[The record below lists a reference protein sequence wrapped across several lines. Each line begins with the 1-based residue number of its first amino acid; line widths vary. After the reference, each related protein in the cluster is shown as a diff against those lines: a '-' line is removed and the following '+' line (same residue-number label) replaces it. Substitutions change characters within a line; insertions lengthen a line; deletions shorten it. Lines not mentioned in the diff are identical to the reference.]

1 MRSSLALL
9 LGAALV
15 AACTP
20 ATGPGTLADAP
31 ATGLYTQSFGNTP
44 TKRVRTLVIV
54 LHGDAPFAKPD
65 YQYAFARTASAAV
78 PDSIAVALLRP
89 GYEDPQGHRSPGERG
104 QTTGDNYTP
113 DRIDAVAASVRH
125 LQRRYGLARTVL
137 VGHSG
142 GAAIAADLASAYP
155 GLVDGVVLVSCP
167 CALPEWRKHMKTVS
181 PTPLWD
187 APVASLDPIKLVGG
201 MSPKLRAAVLVG
213 AEDKTTPLRFSRL
226 YAEALSLRGIATDF
240 RIIPG
245 KDHELLGDPEVI
257 SALQRLA
264 AALPRKPS

>member
-1 MRSSLALL
+1 MRSRLALSL
-9 LGAALV
+9 LGAAL

-20 ATGPGTLADAP
+20 ATGPGAP
-31 ATGLYTQSFGNTP
+31 ADVPTSGLYAQSFGKIP
-44 TKRVRTLVIV
+44 AKQVRTLIVV

-65 YQYAFARTASAAV
+65 YQYPFAASAAAAV
-78 PDSIAVALLRP
+78 PNSVAVALLRP

-113 DRIDAVAASVRH
+113 ERIDAVAGAVRS

-142 GAAIAADLASAYP
+142 GAAIAADLAATYP
-155 GLVDGVVLVSCP
+155 GLVDGIVLVSCP
-167 CALPEWRKHMKTVS
+167 CALPEWRKYMKTVS

-187 APVASLDPIKLVGG
+187 APVTSLDPVKLVGG
-201 MSPKLRAAVLVG
+201 MSPPLRAAILVG
-213 AEDKTTPLRFSRL
+213 GDDKTTPLRFSRI

-245 KDHELLGDPEVI
+245 KDHELLGDPEVL

-264 AALPRKPS
+264 GALPGKS